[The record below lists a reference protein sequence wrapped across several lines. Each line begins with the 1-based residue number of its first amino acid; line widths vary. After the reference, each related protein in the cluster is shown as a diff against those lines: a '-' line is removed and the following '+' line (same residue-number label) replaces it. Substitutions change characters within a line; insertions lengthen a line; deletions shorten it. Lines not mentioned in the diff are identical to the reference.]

1 MIQPS
6 TLETGDADS
15 GFALLNEALLPR
27 VEVAVTAPVPK
38 KERTKKEAPPKKEPK
53 PRRELT
59 EYEKI
64 IIPLLW
70 EQVNYPPASFDKRF
84 AREIQYVKQITEG
97 QSGQVWRLFKRYRR
111 QIKHPE
117 KDKLLV
123 LAEQWAAPELRNKA

>member
-1 MIQPS
+1 MSGITTSIP
-6 TLETGDADS
+6 EIFDS
-15 GFALLNEALLPR
+15 GFALLNEALLP
-27 VEVAVTAPVPK
+27 VAVAPAADLVPK
-38 KERTKKEAPPKKEPK
+38 VAKSKKEAALKKEPK

-59 EYEKI
+59 EHEKI

-70 EQVNYPPASFDKRF
+70 EQVTYTPASFDKRF
-84 AREIQYVKQITEG
+84 AREIQRVQQITEG

-123 LAEQWAAPELRNKA
+123 LAEQWAAPELRGKS